1 MLGIVAAFKEETADY
16 LARGRFRQVERSG
29 PYRFYR
35 ARRGPSAVLVL
46 GAVGK
51 PRAKE
56 ATRRLIEDYGPRLVV
71 SAGFAGA
78 ARPKLSTGDVFVCD
92 RVVSMDGPPAFWT
105 VDSAN
110 ERLLRFGSSG
120 SNGDPGPV
128 GCVSVS
134 QFVQVRSMKSWL
146 GRVLSVGVVDQESYW
161 VTEVAAAH
169 GLPQA
174 VVRAVLDPLEEDLPD
189 FLVDA
194 LRPGAGSPKA
204 RALRYGLRRPH
215 RVRRLMR
222 LSAQVKL
229 ASQSLADCLESQ
241 PWN

>member
-16 LARGRFRQVERSG
+16 LSRGRFREVERSG

-51 PRAKE
+51 PRAQE
-56 ATRRLIEDYGPRLVV
+56 ATRRLIENYGPEMVV

-78 ARPKLSTGDVFVCD
+78 VRPKLSTGDVFVCD

-105 VDSAN
+105 VDSAS
-110 ERLLRFGSSG
+110 ERLLGCGSSAT
-120 SNGDPGPV
+120 NGHSSPM
-128 GCVSVS
+128 GCVSVP
-134 QFVQVRSMKSWL
+134 QFVQVGSMKSWL
-146 GRVLSVGVVDQESYW
+146 GKVLQVGVIDQESYW
-161 VTEVAAAH
+161 VADVAAAH

-174 VVRAVLDPLEEDLPD
+174 VVRAVLDPLEDEMPD

-194 LRPGAGSPKA
+194 LRPGVGSPKV

-215 RVRRLMR
+215 RVRRLLR

-241 PWN
+241 PWK